1 MHEAFEAEA
10 PPVDFES
17 PSRPLQVDEIPP
29 PVGGRRGGGGGG
41 GLSMGG
47 AVELARG
54 KHAEYVVRLHAD
66 AGAYEWVASEYLRM
80 SGVYWGATALALLGR
95 LGDLD
100 R

>member
-1 MHEAFEAEA
+1 
-10 PPVDFES
+10 
-17 PSRPLQVDEIPP
+17 
-29 PVGGRRGGGGGG
+29 
-41 GLSMGG
+41 MGG

>member
-17 PSRPLQVDEIPP
+17 PSRPLQVEIPP
-29 PVGGRRGGGGGG
+29 PVGGGRGG